1 MVRPLRMLTYTLA
14 SRSAFGSNRLAVDRA
29 FITQN
34 RQMDEFLRRHGITP
48 LVLTYEDLIEQ
59 PSPSVDTMLTF
70 LNIPTKIQNVSVSV
84 RKTRSALSEAI
95 RAMYLRDFTAA

>member
-1 MVRPLRMLTYTLA
+1 MLTYTLA

-48 LVLTYEDLIEQ
+48 LVLTYEVEQ